1 MTGQKE
7 KWQTGDTSAFEAL
20 YNQYKLLVFKT
31 AFLITGQKEEA
42 EDILQE
48 VFVSVW
54 KSRDTY
60 NPAKGKLTTWLHA
73 ITVNHCSTHKRKNKP
88 ALSLDEVMPV
98 LSEINSPDDPEQTA
112 MNKQEY
118 EALINMMNRLDA
130 RHRIVLVLRYFNE
143 LSYDEIAHVA
153 GIPLGTVK
161 SRINHALKYL
171 KDQFIIQGQE
181 AL

>member
-60 NPAKGKLTTWLHA
+60 NPLKGKLTTWLHA
-73 ITVNHCSTHKRKNKP
+73 ITVNHCSTRQRKKQP
-88 ALSLDEVMPV
+88 TLSLDESMP
-98 LSEINSPDDPEQTA
+98 LSEMNSQDDPEQTA
-112 MNKQEY
+112 MNRQEY
-118 EALINMMNRLDA
+118 EAVINTLNKLDA
-130 RHRIVLVLRYFNE
+130 KHRIVLVLRYFNE
-143 LSYDEIAHVA
+143 LSYEEIARVA

-171 KDQFIIQGQE
+171 RKQLIIQGQE